1 MFFLFRTVPNANQN
15 VETNNEH
22 VQRRRIFAE
31 ETPWCESA
39 AYCFGNAV
47 VTGLASIPFALYHVL
62 KNGDYRNKS
71 LYPVTA
77 RNIAGLV
84 VMTNSIICF
93 ILLITQSKTFRN
105 DLKQIFA
112 KIFFLKY
119 FAGCNKKM
127 AHRGIVTKGIVNRA
141 KHFCMKAREQ
151 KQPSRLA
158 IENWESEAMIIARKM
173 IQAEY
178 GSGSRN
184 PPKVRKTVEF
194 KHRWNF
200 DNPTF
205 VSTSRE
211 DLAIQQHCDS
221 QECTD
226 ASWCDGE
233 TRGLDLH
240 RIAYHLYNLN
250 PARYH
255 GGCYRFW

>member
-1 MFFLFRTVPNANQN
+1 MFRTVPNDGEN
-15 VETNNEH
+15 VERNDEQIQIRQI
-22 VQRRRIFAE
+22 VADGV
-31 ETPWCESA
+31 PWCASVV
-39 AYCFGNAV
+39 YCCGNAV

-62 KNGDYRNKS
+62 KNGDDRNKS

-105 DLKQIFA
+105 DLRQMFA

-119 FAGCNKKM
+119 FAGCNEKI
-127 AHRGIVTKGIVNRA
+127 AHHRIVPKGIVNRA

-178 GSGSRN
+178 GSGSGN
-184 PPKVRKTVEF
+184 PPKVRNTVEF
-194 KHRWNF
+194 KHRWSF

-211 DLAIQQHCDS
+211 DLAIQQHCES

-226 ASWCDGE
+226 ASWSDGE

-240 RIAYHLYNLN
+240 RIAYYLYNLN

-255 GGCYRFW
+255 GGCYRF